1 MQTEMQELMPAER
14 QDVMELMNSW
24 QEEGMV
30 KGIKLGLRRAVERQL
45 TSRFGSIPPGLLAQ
59 IDSLPEA
66 ALEELTE
73 ALLTFTDL
81 HAAETWLKAKADS
94 EPISS

>member
-1 MQTEMQELMPAER
+1 MEELMPAER
-14 QDVMELMNSW
+14 QDVMEFMNSW
-24 QEEGMV
+24 QEEGM
-30 KGIKLGLRRAVERQL
+30 KIGMRRTVERQL
-45 TSRFGSIPPGLLAQ
+45 RVRFGAIP
-59 IDSLPEA
+59 A
-66 ALEELTE
+66 ALEAQIASLSEGPLEELSE